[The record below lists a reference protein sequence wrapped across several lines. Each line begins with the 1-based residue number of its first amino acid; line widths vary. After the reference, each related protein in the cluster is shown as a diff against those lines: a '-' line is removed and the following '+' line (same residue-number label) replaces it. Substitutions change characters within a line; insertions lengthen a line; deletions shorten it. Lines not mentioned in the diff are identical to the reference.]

1 MSPRCRTGVLASTS
15 HAPAIRIA
23 AEESFRART
32 GRSVEDLNAIV
43 RTIREVDESVARADD
58 PVWNRELARW
68 FRCGWRRVGGSRTS
82 ATGSERLTRWP
93 SSAAAAAATGTS
105 STSAAIRRRCSSTA
119 TTPAPAST
127 VRARAT
133 AATTRAS
140 AGGIFGTIAVGA
152 PVAKVFPGRAIED
165 DDASVAVAVGDE
177 HFVVAR
183 IHPDLRRTS
192 HQRRVIASAR
202 LVVPADGH
210 QDLASLAEFHREVAL
225 ARVGPQEV
233 VMVDEHS
240 VYGAPVSVRT
250 TRIPRLHEVP
260 LWVPFLNAVLRRR
273 PHVSAPIGEDSDDL
287 TPLEVGRKLRP
298 SRVRA
303 ELRDATQSGN
313 RTGNVLRACP
323 RVRCGRDA
331 QDGERK
337 SNAERER

>member
-1 MSPRCRTGVLASTS
+1 MHRHLRRHTFATATSSFDTATCESP
-15 HAPAIRIA
+15 
-23 AEESFRART
+23 
-32 GRSVEDLNAIV
+32 
-43 RTIREVDESVARADD
+43 
-58 PVWNRELARW
+58 
-68 FRCGWRRVGGSRTS
+68 
-82 ATGSERLTRWP
+82 TGSERLTRRS

-152 PVAKVFPGRAIED
+152 PVAMVFAGCAIED

-240 VYGAPVSVRT
+240 VNRAPVSVRAA
-250 TRIPRLHEVP
+250 RIPRLHQLP
-260 LWVPFLNAVLRRR
+260 LRIPFLNAVLRRR
-273 PHVSAPIGEDSDDL
+273 PHVSAAVGEYSDDL
-287 TPLEVGRKLRP
+287 APLKVRRKFRPRRVG
-298 SRVRA
+298 A
-303 ELRDATQSGN
+303 ELWHATQGGN
-313 RTGNVLRACP
+313 GAGNVLRVCP
-323 RVRCGRDA
+323 RGCDAFRRPHPPFPQAVGR
-331 QDGERK
+331 
-337 SNAERER
+337 